1 MIDGRNRLAACKLAG
16 VDPKEMNFEG
26 DVNVFI
32 NSANNIRRELTKGQK
47 AMSYAVMFPET
58 ENKGGRDKLSHD
70 RDSLSKTEKNLIGQA
85 RTILKHKPEL
95 QGEVLSKAKGLNE
108 AYELAKA
115 AKQENKQL
123 LAAAGERTERMN
135 EPFK

>member
-1 MIDGRNRLAACKLAG
+1 VIDGRNRLAACKLAG

-47 AMSYAVMFPET
+47 AMSYAVMFPDKSNAGRGNKLLPEET
-58 ENKGGRDKLSHD
+58 IVSKKL
-70 RDSLSKTEKNLIGQA
+70 LSQA